1 MKSIASFMV
10 RGVMIAALLA
20 LGSAAAHAQV
30 WPTANPYSC
39 DWTLGSTSGKAFVT
53 FQYTGF
59 SQGALSNGG
68 NLRTVYP
75 TGATVNKPFTLA
87 WDWSSWS
94 DYRFD
99 FTQTQDG
106 ITCTLITA
114 NAGKDVTFY
123 PCSNGAWQ
131 HCTQ

>member
-1 MKSIASFMV
+1 MKILNV
-10 RGVMIAALLA
+10 LGRGIGIAALFA
-20 LGSAAAHAQV
+20 LCAGAAHAQV

-39 DWTLGSTSGKAFVT
+39 DWTLGATSGKAFVT
-53 FQYTGF
+53 FQYF
-59 SQGALSNGG
+59 SPDTGALSRSG

-75 TGATVNKPFTLA
+75 TGSTVNKPFTLS

-99 FTQTQDG
+99 FVQTQDN
-106 ITCTLITA
+106 IRCTVITA

-131 HCTQ
+131 HCVQ